1 VGSEQSPFDK
11 SSLMYNFGKESW
23 LEIYFERTS
32 QQVCDGERNGD
43 HCSLICQS
51 LSTAGLV
58 GHQLTGITCIG
69 DNRKRGCVVMSCDAC
84 FLGDLFSSTFT
95 PPPRLSVLCSS
106 RQATSLGDG
115 LDPTCSYIYIL

>member
-1 VGSEQSPFDK
+1 MGSEQSPFDK

-95 PPPRLSVLCSS
+95 PPPRLSVVVDNEESS
-106 RQATSLGDG
+106 
-115 LDPTCSYIYIL
+115 